1 MKRSFGPEVW
11 ARAKPMNKKMPE
23 EINAK
28 IVEQLI
34 CVQLKKMK
42 TKIQDA
48 EHPQL
53 GQLNLKT
60 EIQKQRVS
68 SELQSSG

>member
-1 MKRSFGPEVW
+1 MCATE
-11 ARAKPMNKKMPE
+11 
-23 EINAK
+23 K
-28 IVEQLI
+28 IE
-34 CVQLKKMK
+34 KE
-42 TKIQDA
+42 IQDA

-53 GQLNLKT
+53 GQLI